1 MLKKILLSCVLAS
14 AFAFAAE
21 VAPAAA
27 PSAESAAPAETAVA
41 VDSAAAPAEA
51 AVETVAENAAPS
63 VEKELKEEIAVRD
76 SVMAVQSESCSAEKD
91 SLRKSLE
98 VEQAKS
104 ANWEKS
110 YEAMKKDNALC
121 AQALNVSIG
130 VNEKKK
136 EQSQEDKLQ
145 ASSMAAGTFL
155 GGIGIG
161 ILIFWLITR

>member
-1 MLKKILLSCVLAS
+1 MMFKKALLALGFVAAV
-14 AFAFAAE
+14 AFAQDAT
-21 VAPAAA
+21 
-27 PSAESAAPAETAVA
+27 PAETA
-41 VDSAAAPAEA
+41 APAVTA
-51 AVETVAENAAPS
+51 TPTSIET
-63 VEKELKEEIAVRD
+63 ELKEEIAIRD
-76 SVMAVQSESCSAEKD
+76 SVMAVQSESCDAEKD

-136 EQSQEDKLQ
+136 EEVDEARS
-145 ASSMAAGTFL
+145 AGSSMVTTSFL
-155 GGIGIG
+155 GGVGLG
-161 ILIFWLITR
+161 MLILWLITRN